1 MRGKNKKKDGD
12 KDVPSCQKN
21 LSKLL
26 EKSISSLKT
35 YISSLKTCISSKEIH
50 ISKLEMKLYTYFGK
64 F

>member
-1 MRGKNKKKDGD
+1 MRRKNKKKDGD

-26 EKSISSLKT
+26 EKSISSLKI
-35 YISSLKTCISSKEIH
+35 YISSLKTCISSLKMY
-50 ISKLEMKLYTYFGK
+50 ISKLERKLYTYFDK

>member
-1 MRGKNKKKDGD
+1 MRRKNKKKDGD

-50 ISKLEMKLYTYFGK
+50 ISKLEMKLSTYFGK